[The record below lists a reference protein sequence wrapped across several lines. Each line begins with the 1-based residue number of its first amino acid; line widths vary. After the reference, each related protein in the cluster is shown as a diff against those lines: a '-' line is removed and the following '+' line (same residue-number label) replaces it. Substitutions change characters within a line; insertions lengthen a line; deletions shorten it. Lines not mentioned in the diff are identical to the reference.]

1 MGRQPVPWPCEAAGV
16 EGTVV
21 LQTAEH
27 ESQDRAEKEMAN
39 AGRQFI
45 GARFPLAAAVA
56 AADVTH
62 TFGPCPASSSYR
74 ARPGTIVPASSL
86 PMACMHLMSHIGMR
100 LLV

>member
-1 MGRQPVPWPCEAAGV
+1 MGRQPCEAAGV

-21 LQTAEH
+21 VQPAEH
-27 ESQDRAEKEMAN
+27 ESQDRGEKEMEN
-39 AGRQFI
+39 SGRKFI
-45 GARFPLAAAVA
+45 GACFPLAAAVA

-74 ARPGTIVPASSL
+74 GRPGTTVSASSL
-86 PMACMHLMSHIGMR
+86 PMACMHLMAHTGMR